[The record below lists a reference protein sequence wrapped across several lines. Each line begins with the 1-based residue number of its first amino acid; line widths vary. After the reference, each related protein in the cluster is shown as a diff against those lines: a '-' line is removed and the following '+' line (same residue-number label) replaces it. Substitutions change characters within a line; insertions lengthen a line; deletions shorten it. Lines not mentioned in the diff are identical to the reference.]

1 MQFSNILEQTNP
13 STKKSYIF
21 LSFHTNHRPLFFQTH
36 YANLCRRSCL
46 CNQRPASTMAA
57 PSAPHKMINLLQAGV
72 WLSGPPI
79 RLRMRLGRG
88 VRRRYGDPH
97 RVWPPPFRALELIEP
112 LLQPRGA
119 AFRSLAR
126 TGKAP
131 HLIVE
136 RKCFVQLRLF
146 PFLCLLGFDR
156 FSVLISG
163 VKRTILFFFVV
174 IKF

>member
-1 MQFSNILEQTNP
+1 MLICVGVRAFASNVLLLPWPPPPHLTND
-13 STKKSYIF
+13 K
-21 LSFHTNHRPLFFQTH
+21 
-36 YANLCRRSCL
+36 
-46 CNQRPASTMAA
+46 
-57 PSAPHKMINLLQAGV
+57 LLATGGV
-72 WLSGPPI
+72 AVWTPI

-119 AFRSLAR
+119 AFRSPAL

-146 PFLCLLGFDR
+146 PFYVYW
-156 FSVLISG
+156 VLIG
-163 VKRTILFFFVV
+163 FLF
-174 IKF
+174 